1 MLDAK
6 FTCDP
11 TLIPGQ
17 GGAVGWSV
25 AFCVQVAIG
34 IPQDPN
40 VKGFLGEIR
49 QTCGHLPSL
58 ARMNVSDVQ

>member
-1 MLDAK
+1 MLMQNSHV
-6 FTCDP
+6 DP

-40 VKGFLGEIR
+40 VKGFLWG
-49 QTCGHLPSL
+49 
-58 ARMNVSDVQ
+58 N